1 MSPPISSPSTPSP
14 PKYQRKSR
22 SDNNN
27 SQNTNPDEES
37 LQVNLDSSPSG
48 TPSRHASSVD
58 LLKSPVVGRITN
70 PSRTPPPVPKKKA
83 LRGSQGTDP
92 RQRSFSAKSV
102 QIKTENKQP
111 SRMSTLEIAAIEPLM
126 DSNKKKLED
135 MKDFAEMVQTF
146 SEKIGGSAGAQ
157 RLDPIVLFVKNY
169 LRYYSLEL
177 LDQVS
182 AVQFKNS
189 RVFFEKNMS
198 GLSKKFE
205 KLNNAYISVFDE
217 EQIANYAIA
226 ALQDILG
233 EAHDF

>member
-83 LRGSQGTDP
+83 LRGCQLNLFFT
-92 RQRSFSAKSV
+92 
-102 QIKTENKQP
+102 IKF
-111 SRMSTLEIAAIEPLM
+111 L
-126 DSNKKKLED
+126 
-135 MKDFAEMVQTF
+135 
-146 SEKIGGSAGAQ
+146 
-157 RLDPIVLFVKNY
+157 
-169 LRYYSLEL
+169 SLQL
-177 LDQVS
+177 
-182 AVQFKNS
+182 K
-189 RVFFEKNMS
+189 
-198 GLSKKFE
+198 
-205 KLNNAYISVFDE
+205 
-217 EQIANYAIA
+217 EQIRVRDPVHMISNPVLRILIT
-226 ALQDILG
+226 LQLVMLR
-233 EAHDF
+233 FQF

>member
-1 MSPPISSPSTPSP
+1 MLLPKEESRNAKKKLCGGGWQLSGVNKNEIIVGVVHLSQFQHHRRGWSHTPSI
-14 PKYQRKSR
+14 SR
-22 SDNNN
+22 LLFN
-27 SQNTNPDEES
+27 
-37 LQVNLDSSPSG
+37 
-48 TPSRHASSVD
+48 HAS
-58 LLKSPVVGRITN
+58 KKEPPFP
-70 PSRTPPPVPKKKA
+70 PS
-83 LRGSQGTDP
+83 S
-92 RQRSFSAKSV
+92 
-102 QIKTENKQP
+102 P

>member
-92 RQRSFSAKSV
+92 RQRSSSYDLQSSSSDPHHSPTRHASLPVLNLDDEIGNFG
-102 QIKTENKQP
+102 
-111 SRMSTLEIAAIEPLM
+111 RMTIHTPAPP
-126 DSNKKKLED
+126 
-135 MKDFAEMVQTF
+135 V
-146 SEKIGGSAGAQ
+146 
-157 RLDPIVLFVKNY
+157 R
-169 LRYYSLEL
+169 
-177 LDQVS
+177 
-182 AVQFKNS
+182 
-189 RVFFEKNMS
+189 
-198 GLSKKFE
+198 
-205 KLNNAYISVFDE
+205 
-217 EQIANYAIA
+217 
-226 ALQDILG
+226 
-233 EAHDF
+233 

>member
-1 MSPPISSPSTPSP
+1 MGSPIVLFGLAD
-14 PKYQRKSR
+14 YVR
-22 SDNNN
+22 
-27 SQNTNPDEES
+27 
-37 LQVNLDSSPSG
+37 
-48 TPSRHASSVD
+48 
-58 LLKSPVVGRITN
+58 
-70 PSRTPPPVPKKKA
+70 
-83 LRGSQGTDP
+83 
-92 RQRSFSAKSV
+92 
-102 QIKTENKQP
+102 QP
-111 SRMSTLEIAAIEPLM
+111 SRMSKLEIAAIEPLM

-182 AVQFKNS
+182 SVQFKNS
-189 RVFFEKNMS
+189 QVFFEKNMS
-198 GLSKKFE
+198 GLTKKFE
-205 KLNNAYISVFDE
+205 KLNNAYTSVFDE